1 MFELAIKFLISYL
14 LGSISGA
21 LTVGKLKNNT
31 DIRDVGSGNAG
42 ATNALRTQGFFF
54 ALAVVIIDIGKGII
68 APLYVSTWDAGYFT
82 EEPLIDQQMLTLICA
97 AAAVIGH
104 VWPMWHQFRG
114 GKGAA
119 TLLGAYLVVSY
130 PLVIVMLISFF
141 TLLSLFG
148 FVGLATVISGFC
160 VCIYLLASGIQLS
173 SPLFLFSLSMAI
185 YLAYTH
191 RSNISRL
198 IEGTE
203 PRNEKVMI
211 FRKKKTK

>member
-1 MFELAIKFLISYL
+1 MFELAIKFLVSYL

-31 DIRDVGSGNAG
+31 DIRKIGSGNAG

-68 APLYVSTWDAGYFT
+68 APLYVSTWDAAYFSQ
-82 EEPLIDQQMLTLICA
+82 EPLIDQQMLTLICA

-141 TLLSLFG
+141 VLLIFFG

-173 SPLFLFSLSMAI
+173 SPLFLFSFSMAI

>member
-1 MFELAIKFLISYL
+1 MFELAIKFLLSYL
-14 LGSISGA
+14 LGSVSGA

-31 DIRDVGSGNAG
+31 DIRKIGSGNAG

-68 APLYVSTWDAGYFT
+68 APLYVSTWDAVYFSQ
-82 EEPLIDQQMLTLICA
+82 EPQIDQQMLTLICA

-141 TLLSLFG
+141 VLLSLFG

-173 SPLFLFSLSMAI
+173 SPLFLFSFSMAI
-185 YLAYTH
+185 YLTYTH

-198 IEGTE
+198 IKGSE

>member
-21 LTVGKLKNNT
+21 LTVGKFKNNT
-31 DIRDVGSGNAG
+31 DIREAGSGNAG

-82 EEPLIDQQMLTLICA
+82 QEPLIDQQMLTLICA

-141 TLLSLFG
+141 VLLSLFG

-160 VCIYLLASGIQLS
+160 ICIYLLASGIQLS

-191 RSNISRL
+191 RPNIRRL
-198 IEGTE
+198 IEGSE

-211 FRKKKTK
+211 FRKKKTR

>member
-191 RSNISRL
+191 QSNISRL

>member
-1 MFELAIKFLISYL
+1 MFELAIKFLLSYL
-14 LGSISGA
+14 LGSVSGA

-31 DIRDVGSGNAG
+31 DIRKIGSGNAG

-68 APLYVSTWDAGYFT
+68 APLYVSTWDAVYFSQ
-82 EEPLIDQQMLTLICA
+82 EPQIDQQMLTLICA

-119 TLLGAYLVVSY
+119 TLLGAYLVISY

-141 TLLSLFG
+141 VLLSLFG

-160 VCIYLLASGIQLS
+160 VCIYLLASGIQHS
-173 SPLFLFSLSMAI
+173 SPLFLFSFSMAI
-185 YLAYTH
+185 YLTYTH

-198 IEGTE
+198 IKGSE

-211 FRKKKTK
+211 FRKKKTR

>member
-1 MFELAIKFLISYL
+1 MFELAIKFLLSYL
-14 LGSISGA
+14 LGSVSGA

-31 DIRDVGSGNAG
+31 DIRKIGSGNAG

-68 APLYVSTWDAGYFT
+68 APLYVSIWDAVYFSQ
-82 EEPLIDQQMLTLICA
+82 EPQIDQQMLTLICA

-119 TLLGAYLVVSY
+119 TLLGAYLVISY

-141 TLLSLFG
+141 VLLSLFG

-160 VCIYLLASGIQLS
+160 VCIYLLASGIQLN
-173 SPLFLFSLSMAI
+173 SPLFLFSFSMAI
-185 YLAYTH
+185 YLTYTH

-198 IEGTE
+198 IKGSE

>member
-1 MFELAIKFLISYL
+1 MFELAIKFLLSYL
-14 LGSISGA
+14 LGSVSGA

-31 DIRDVGSGNAG
+31 DIRKIGSGNAG

-68 APLYVSTWDAGYFT
+68 APLYVSTWDAVYFLQ
-82 EEPLIDQQMLTLICA
+82 EPQIDQQILTLICA

-119 TLLGAYLVVSY
+119 TLLGVYLVISY

-141 TLLSLFG
+141 VLLSLFG

-173 SPLFLFSLSMAI
+173 SPLFLFSFSMAI
-185 YLAYTH
+185 YLTYTH

-198 IEGTE
+198 IEGSE

>member
-1 MFELAIKFLISYL
+1 MLELAIKFLISYL
-14 LGSISGA
+14 IGSISGA

-31 DIRDVGSGNAG
+31 DIRKAGSGNAG
-42 ATNALRTQGFFF
+42 ATNALRTQGFSF
-54 ALAVVIIDIGKGII
+54 ALVVVIIDIGKGII
-68 APLYVSTWDAGYFT
+68 APLYVSTWDVAFFHQGS
-82 EEPLIDQQMLTLICA
+82 EIDQQILTLICA

-119 TLLGAYLVVSY
+119 TLLGAYLVISY

-141 TLLSLFG
+141 ALLILFG
-148 FVGLATVISGFC
+148 FVGLATIFSGFS
-160 VCIYLLASGIQLS
+160 VIIYLIASGVQLN
-173 SPLFLFSLSMAI
+173 SPLFLFSFSMAI

-191 RSNISRL
+191 RSNIKRL

-211 FRKKKTK
+211 FRKQETK

>member
-1 MFELAIKFLISYL
+1 MFELAIKFLLSYL
-14 LGSISGA
+14 LGSVSGA

-31 DIRDVGSGNAG
+31 DIRKIGSGNAG

-68 APLYVSTWDAGYFT
+68 APLYVSTWDAVYFSQ
-82 EEPLIDQQMLTLICA
+82 EPQIDQQMLTLICA

-119 TLLGAYLVVSY
+119 TLLGAYLVISY

-141 TLLSLFG
+141 VLLSLFG

-173 SPLFLFSLSMAI
+173 SPLFLFSFSMAI
-185 YLAYTH
+185 YLTYTH

-198 IEGTE
+198 IEGSE

-211 FRKKKTK
+211 FRKKKTR

>member
-1 MFELAIKFLISYL
+1 MLELGIKFLISYFM
-14 LGSISGA
+14 GSISGA
-21 LTVGKLKNNT
+21 LTVGKFKNNT

-68 APLYVSTWDAGYFT
+68 APLYVSTWDAVYFSQ
-82 EEPLIDQQMLTLICA
+82 EPQIDQQMLTLICA

-119 TLLGAYLVVSY
+119 TLLGAYLVISY

-141 TLLSLFG
+141 VLLSLFG

-160 VCIYLLASGIQLS
+160 VCIYLLASGMQLS
-173 SPLFLFSLSMAI
+173 SPLFLFSFSMAI
-185 YLAYTH
+185 YLTYTH

-198 IEGTE
+198 IKGSE

>member
-1 MFELAIKFLISYL
+1 MLELGIKFLISYFM
-14 LGSISGA
+14 GSISGA
-21 LTVGKLKNNT
+21 LTVGKFKNNT

-68 APLYVSTWDAGYFT
+68 APLYISTWDAALFSQ
-82 EEPLIDQQMLTLICA
+82 EPQIDQQILTLICA

-119 TLLGAYLVVSY
+119 TLLGAYLVISY

-141 TLLSLFG
+141 VLLSLFG

-160 VCIYLLASGIQLS
+160 ICIYLLASGIQLS

-191 RSNISRL
+191 RPNIRRL
-198 IEGTE
+198 IEGSE

-211 FRKKKTK
+211 FRKKKTR

>member
-1 MFELAIKFLISYL
+1 MFELAIKFLLSYL
-14 LGSISGA
+14 LGSVSGA

-31 DIRDVGSGNAG
+31 DIRKIGSGNAG

-68 APLYVSTWDAGYFT
+68 APLYVSTWDAVYFSQ
-82 EEPLIDQQMLTLICA
+82 EPQIDQQMLTLICA

-119 TLLGAYLVVSY
+119 TLLGAYLVISY

-141 TLLSLFG
+141 ILLSLFG

-173 SPLFLFSLSMAI
+173 SPLFLFSFSMAI
-185 YLAYTH
+185 YLTYTH

-198 IEGTE
+198 IKGSE